1 MAGRKHLVY
10 EVRSEGRVLS
20 QFSSEAKARKEMK
33 SLRKQGLSVRI
44 YSKWMES
51 DRKKVSPKRSCDPDT
66 SINVYLKSK
75 GYEPVERDMTFQ
87 KLYESIIVDLK
98 LMEEAVGDCRGRKTA
113 LVKGLV
119 EAFNT
124 APITER
130 YVNSVLEE
138 TARKRKAQSGTGL
151 WLRVLPDLPVT
162 EEVAIDL
169 QRCWNSIDDPFFL
182 GAYRNGVP
190 CDPDSRDSDLSVQP
204 SEDGLRL
211 CYREIPTRRIFTV
224 LSPIEYVTVADDVL
238 VLSGRDRDGS
248 RLAVP
253 LTIADAEKKPTREHP
268 PFREGWYLVEDGF
281 LLFVWNSMKV
291 LSEKHARSYDRY
303 AECTAVYPG
312 FRGCTVK
319 NAILPYSDRAG
330 FGQFLKENFQS
341 ERSEFIDMDDPI
353 GLRRALIE
361 NDWGDVRHYAAR
373 YPQLAILK
381 QISGSDRMI
390 GSKGKK
396 KRLFSRNKKKE
407 PADMVLNGYDSPEGT
422 YLFDDGTIGMIGE
435 PDFDIDDYLEDDED
449 PDDLEV
455 RGMEPVGNIYIDR
468 WKPGRFY
475 DGGLYLYYKGET
487 LRDYCER
494 NGEPLPMRRLPD
506 DVYDLIEDGKWDELK
521 RYCDEVPELK
531 RMLERV

>member
-20 QFSSEAKARKEMK
+20 QFSSESKARREMK

-51 DRKKVSPKRSCDPDT
+51 DRKKAPSKRSCDPDT

-75 GYEPVERDMTFQ
+75 GYEPVEQDMTFQ

-119 EAFNT
+119 EAMDS

-130 YVNSVLEE
+130 YVDSVLEE
-138 TARKRKAQSGTGL
+138 TARRRKAQSAATGL

-162 EEVAIDL
+162 EEVAVDL

-190 CDPDSRDSDLSVQP
+190 CEPDSRDSDLSVQP

-211 CYREIPTRRIFTV
+211 CYREIPTRRIYTV

-248 RLAVP
+248 RLAIP
-253 LTIADAEKKPTREHP
+253 LTIIDAEKKPTREHP

-291 LSEKHARSYDRY
+291 LSERHARSYDRY

-312 FRGCTVK
+312 FRGWTAK
-319 NAILPYSDRAG
+319 NCILPYSDKVG
-330 FGQFLKENFQS
+330 FEGFLKENFES

-353 GLRRALIE
+353 GLRRASIE
-361 NDWGDVRHYAAR
+361 NNWGDVRRYAAR

-381 QISGSDRMI
+381 QVSGSDRMI

-396 KRLFSRNKKKE
+396 RLFSRNRKKGL
-407 PADMVLNGYDSPEGT
+407 ADMELNGYDSPEGT
-422 YLFDDGTIGMIGE
+422 YLFDDGTIGRIGE
-435 PDFDIDDYLEDDED
+435 PDFDIDDYLDDGED

-455 RGMEPVGNIYIDR
+455 RGREPVGNIYIDR

-475 DGGLYLYYKGET
+475 EGGLYLYYKGET

-506 DVYDLIEDGKWDELK
+506 DVYDLIEDGEWDELK

-531 RMLERV
+531 RILNSS

>member
-20 QFSSEAKARKEMK
+20 QFSSESKARKEMK

-44 YSKWMES
+44 YSKWVGS
-51 DRKKVSPKRSCDPDT
+51 KKKASPKRSCDLDT

-87 KLYESIIVDLK
+87 KLYESIVVDLK

-130 YVNSVLEE
+130 YVNSILEE
-138 TARKRKAQSGTGL
+138 TARKRKAQSATTGL

-253 LTIADAEKKPTREHP
+253 LTIVDAEKKPTREHP

-291 LSEKHARSYDRY
+291 LSERHARSYDRY

-319 NAILPYSDRAG
+319 NSILPYSDRAG
-330 FGQFLKENFQS
+330 FGQFLKENFRS
-341 ERSEFIDMDDPI
+341 ERSGFIDMDDSI

-361 NDWGDVRHYAAR
+361 SDWGDVRRYAAR

-381 QISGSDRMI
+381 QVSGSDRMI
-390 GSKGKK
+390 SKGK
-396 KRLFSRNKKKE
+396 KRLFSRNRKKGL
-407 PADMVLNGYDSPEGT
+407 ADMELNGYDSPEGT

-435 PDFDIDDYLEDDED
+435 PDFDIDDIW
-449 PDDLEV
+449 
-455 RGMEPVGNIYIDR
+455 MT
-468 WKPGRFY
+468 GRTPR
-475 DGGLYLYYKGET
+475 T
-487 LRDYCER
+487 LR
-494 NGEPLPMRRLPD
+494 
-506 DVYDLIEDGKWDELK
+506 
-521 RYCDEVPELK
+521 
-531 RMLERV
+531 